1 MMGAVEALLI
11 CVLTS
16 WLTNGLCLPYGSKNE
31 IEGNVLNRK
40 MGELFPDDF
49 ALKKALGLIHS
60 VESVLKEHVKEVLLE
75 TNEVEAEVL
84 VGLKP
89 EENRCPPCA
98 VGVDVTLDGAVPGNV
113 TLDGSARGNVTLD
126 GSAGGNVTLDGSAG
140 GNVTLDGAVQG
151 NVTLD
156 GSSAAN
162 VTLDGAVQGNVTL
175 DGSSAAGGNMRIKRS
190 KEPVEVIERQ
200 SAVRG
205 GSEDNFRF
213 RKHYQVPSR

>member
-113 TLDGSARGNVTLD
+113 TLDGSAGV
-126 GSAGGNVTLDGSAG
+126 
-140 GNVTLDGAVQG
+140 NVTLDGAVQG

>member
-113 TLDGSARGNVTLD
+113 TLDGSAGV
-126 GSAGGNVTLDGSAG
+126 
-140 GNVTLDGAVQG
+140 NVTLDGAVQG
-151 NVTLD
+151 
-156 GSSAAN
+156 N